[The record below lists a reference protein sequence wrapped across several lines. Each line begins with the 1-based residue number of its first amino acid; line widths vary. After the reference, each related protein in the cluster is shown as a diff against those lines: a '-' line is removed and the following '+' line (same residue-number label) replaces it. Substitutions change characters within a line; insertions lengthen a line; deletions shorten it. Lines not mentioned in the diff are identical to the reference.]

1 MKAPISS
8 VIILCLLICLIGCQ
22 DNSLDVPFTYES
34 DNFESPT
41 SVKFIYPNNDVDSLA
56 WSFSKNLS
64 NDKSQLPSQDKSTR
78 KEVTVG
84 FSEPGFYGVKL
95 ITFRNNKRQEYYKR
109 IQILL
114 PTILS
119 VSLINKYERPG
130 INGLVS
136 IYNSEKDAQSR
147 QNVIASK
154 SIGKYSSVSFSKLK
168 AQKYFLRANMQDCN
182 GRTLENDIIYST
194 REEIVANTWNRISL
208 KIETEEVNIKLINV
222 KDSMMKVF
230 ICKKDGCSS
239 PSSDTPFDF
248 TIESNSSKIIKLPLG
263 YNDINCL
270 YEDKVG
276 DKIILKGAS
285 KGFQIECDSKIE
297 WIIGS

>member
-154 SIGKYSSVSFSKLK
+154 SNIRQYL
-168 AQKYFLRANMQDCN
+168 L
-182 GRTLENDIIYST
+182 
-194 REEIVANTWNRISL
+194 
-208 KIETEEVNIKLINV
+208 VN
-222 KDSMMKVF
+222 
-230 ICKKDGCSS
+230 
-239 PSSDTPFDF
+239 
-248 TIESNSSKIIKLPLG
+248 
-263 YNDINCL
+263 
-270 YEDKVG
+270 
-276 DKIILKGAS
+276 
-285 KGFQIECDSKIE
+285 
-297 WIIGS
+297 